1 VNGTSSPRLFAIAIA
16 IAVLPVPGCPPIKMA
31 LPAIFP
37 YLIIYRIIPAA
48 LRASI

>member
-1 VNGTSSPRLFAIAIA
+1 MVAANVVA

-37 YLIIYRIIPAA
+37 YLINVNDNIM
-48 LRASI
+48 SFHFFCC